1 MRTLVSLCAAAAA
14 AAIAAGPA
22 SAQTAGPQ
30 DNSRTLEVELS
41 EAGQVVASPTLRV
54 QLGRMTAVSVGNY
67 SFRLRMDRATAGDET
82 APYVIRSSVYRN
94 DGGLLASPA
103 VTVVQGERAR
113 LRFTGNDGSQLALA
127 VMMR

>member
-1 MRTLVSLCAAAAA
+1 MRTLVSLCAAAAMM
-14 AAIAAGPA
+14 AGPA
-22 SAQTAGPQ
+22 FAQTAAP

-41 EAGQVVASPTLRV
+41 EGGQVVAAPTLRV
-54 QLGRMTAVSVGNY
+54 QVGRSTAVSVGNY

-82 APYVIRSSVYRN
+82 APYLIRSSVYRN

-103 VTVVQGERAR
+103 ITVVQGEQAR
-113 LRFTGNDGSQLALA
+113 MRFTGNDGSQLSLA

>member
-1 MRTLVSLCAAAAA
+1 MRTLVSLCAAAAMA
-14 AAIAAGPA
+14 AAPA
-22 SAQTAGPQ
+22 FAQTAEPQ

-41 EAGQVVASPTLRV
+41 EGGQVVASPTLRV
-54 QLGRMTAVSVGNY
+54 QIGRSTAVSVGNY
-67 SFRLRMDRATAGDET
+67 SFRLRMDRATAGDEA

-113 LRFTGNDGSQLALA
+113 LRFTGSDGSQLALA

>member
-1 MRTLVSLCAAAAA
+1 MRTLVSLCAAAAMM
-14 AAIAAGPA
+14 AGPA
-22 SAQTAGPQ
+22 FAQTAAAP

-41 EAGQVVASPTLRV
+41 EGGQVVAAPTLRV
-54 QLGRMTAVSVGNY
+54 QVGRSTAVSVGNY

-82 APYVIRSSVYRN
+82 APYLIRSSVYRN

-103 VTVVQGERAR
+103 ITVVQGEQAR
-113 LRFTGNDGSQLALA
+113 MRFTGSDGSQLSLA